1 MLCVVQTDT
10 CCRRRGCGEQASL
23 EAHGV
28 ILCPRER
35 GDRGVSIAAP
45 HRQSAS
51 VRTGLATRVCDRP
64 ASPAFP
70 TLNPRKRVRGSL
82 RKRSADCRWQGSCA
96 ACTLHKAADLGEVR
110 AGSQLLA
117 GGLPSLNP
125 GTGSC
130 PGGRRGVF
138 PFTQRHGL
146 LANPRACRPKDVQRW
161 HTRKSSPA

>member
-10 CCRRRGCGEQASL
+10 CCRRRGCGGQASL

-35 GDRGVSIAAP
+35 GARGVSIAAP

-117 GGLPSLNP
+117 SPEP
-125 GTGSC
+125 W
-130 PGGRRGVF
+130 
-138 PFTQRHGL
+138 HGL
-146 LANPRACRPKDVQRW
+146 VSRWKKGCLPLHTKARSACQP
-161 HTRKSSPA
+161 PCL